1 MLSRLPSPAK
11 PPPAATTAALPPTT
25 TTTHPTDLEIGLS
38 SSDKDE
44 EMKEA
49 VEVDLSSGNMT
60 LPFREKESV

>member
-1 MLSRLPSPAK
+1 MLSRLPSPAN
-11 PPPAATTAALPPTT
+11 
-25 TTTHPTDLEIGLS
+25 PTDLEAGLS